1 MKIIIIGCG
10 RMGSGIAKSL
20 IRSHHQV
27 TVVDLD
33 PQGFDRLGPG
43 FSGQIIQGDA
53 LDEESFIASGVNRAD
68 GLAAVTGS
76 DTVNTVVARVAKQV
90 FRVPKVIARIHDPQT
105 AGVYQRLGVQ
115 TVTSVELGIVRISEL
130 LTYSHFDVIHS
141 LGNGGVNIV
150 AFEITQHHIGHSVSD
165 LTIPGEILI
174 ISLTRKGKTII
185 PVKGTI
191 LQKGDM
197 IHIAVEENSVPRLK
211 SLLRY
216 T

>member
-20 IRSHHQV
+20 IHSHHQV
-27 TVVDLD
+27 TVVDRD
-33 PQGFDRLGPG
+33 PQVFDRLGPG
-43 FSGQIIQGDA
+43 FSGQILQGDA
-53 LDEESFIASGVNRAD
+53 LDEESFIASGVTRAD

-90 FRVPKVIARIHDPQT
+90 FRVPKVIARIHDPLN
-105 AGVYQRLGVQ
+105 AEIYRKLGVQ
-115 TVTSVELGIVRISEL
+115 TVTSVELGIVRITEL
-130 LTYSHFDVIHS
+130 LTFSHLDIIHT

-150 AFEITQHHIGHSVSD
+150 AFEIPFSHIGYSLSD
-165 LTIPGEILI
+165 LTIPGEITV

-185 PVKGTI
+185 PMQGTVF
-191 LQKGDM
+191 QKGDL
-197 IHIAVEENSVPRLK
+197 IHLAVEKNSGPRLK
-211 SLLRY
+211 SLLGY